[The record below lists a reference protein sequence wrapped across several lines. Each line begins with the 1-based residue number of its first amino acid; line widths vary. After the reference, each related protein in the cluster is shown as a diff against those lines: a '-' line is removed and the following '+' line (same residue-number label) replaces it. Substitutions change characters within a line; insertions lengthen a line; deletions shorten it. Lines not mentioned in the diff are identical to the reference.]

1 MSNSAAVAGTLDYA
15 IRQDEALEFMGL
27 LWAIDECLERMSRKM
42 LRDIGVTGPQR
53 MVLRL
58 IGHLSEPTARDLAHI
73 LHLHPSTISGIV
85 RRLEAEGHIVRIPNP
100 GDGRSWHLR
109 LTRTGQ
115 KIVASNHGTIE
126 GGIREALG
134 QISPEDRMAATFAL
148 RRLRASLSLELS
160 ATG

>member
-58 IGHLSEPTARDLAHI
+58 IGHLAEPTARELAGI

-100 GDGRSWHLR
+100 TDGRSWYLR
-109 LTRTGQ
+109 LTRSGH
-115 KIVASNHGTIE
+115 KIVANNQGTV
-126 GGIREALG
+126 EAG
-134 QISPEDRMAATFAL
+134 VRDAIGAMTAEDRMAASFAL
-148 RRLRASLSLELS
+148 RRLRASLSLELG